1 MGEVKQ
7 LGEIPIEM
15 IIVENR
21 YRHDKGEIDLM
32 AESLKERGQIQSII
46 VAPGAGGK
54 LKLRAGERRL
64 LAAQQLGWTT
74 IRAESRPDDP
84 KDKSDALMVER
95 DENLIRKEFEWHELA
110 RLEAAIFAVQ
120 KKKDP
125 RWSRADQANMRDSS
139 KSRVHERL
147 ELAAALDL
155 LPDLAQFETQSEAY
169 KEYKKLEEVAV
180 ISHLRA
186 KVPKEVLEA
195 PQWASDHY
203 RVGDSLH
210 EMSKLEE
217 ASVDFA
223 EIDPPYAIELLRRKG
238 RNLDKGHTGDYNEVD
253 ADKFPVFMQ
262 TAIMEV
268 HRVLKPNTFAVFWF
282 AMQWYTETH
291 EWLTKAGFAVNPLP
305 ALWYKGQSGQTAQPD
320 IAFASCYEPFFLAR
334 KGKPRMLKQGRSNVF
349 HHAPLP
355 SSRKIHP
362 TERPIE
368 LMEDILG
375 TILFPGSTILVPFL
389 GSGVTLRAAY
399 RTGHTGFG
407 YDLAEGNRQRF
418 LEVVAKEMKDASA
431 TAEEMSEVHAG
442 AEGTA
447 A

>member
-1 MGEVKQ
+1 MAEVKQ

-32 AESLKERGQIQSII
+32 AESLKERGLIHAIC
-46 VAPGAGGK
+46 VAPGPGGK
-54 LKLRAGERRL
+54 VKLRAGERRL

-74 IRAESRPDDP
+74 IRAESRPDS
-84 KDKSDALMVER
+84 DKIDALMVER
-95 DENLIRKEFEWHELA
+95 DENLLRKEFTWPELA
-110 RLEAAIFAVQ
+110 LLEKTIFDMQ

-125 RWSRADQANMRDSS
+125 RHSVRDQAEMRDSS
-139 KSRVHERL
+139 RSRVHERL
-147 ELAAALDL
+147 QLAEALELLPELAE
-155 LPDLAQFETQSEAY
+155 FETQSEAF
-169 KEYKKLEEVAV
+169 KEYKKLEEAA
-180 ISHLRA
+180 IITHMRA
-186 KVPKEVLEA
+186 KVPQEVLDA

-203 RVGDSLH
+203 IVGNSLY
-210 EMSKLEE
+210 EMPKLDE

-238 RNLDKGHTGDYNEVD
+238 RNLDKGHTDDYNEVE
-253 ADKFPVFMQ
+253 AAKFPVFMQ
-262 TAIMEV
+262 TAIEEV
-268 HRVLKPNTFAVFWF
+268 YRVLKPNTFAVFWF
-282 AMQWYTETH
+282 GMQWYTETL

-305 ALWYKGQSGQTAQPD
+305 GLWYKGQSGQTAQPD

-349 HHAPLP
+349 HYPPLP
-355 SSRKIHP
+355 ASRKIHP

-368 LMEDILG
+368 LMEDMLG
-375 TILFPGSTILVPFL
+375 TILFPGSKILVPFL

-407 YDLAEGNRQRF
+407 YDLAEGNRKRF
-418 LEVVAKEMKDASA
+418 LDVVAKELKHETSQEDQVED
-431 TAEEMSEVHAG
+431 TVHS
-442 AEGTA
+442 
-447 A
+447 